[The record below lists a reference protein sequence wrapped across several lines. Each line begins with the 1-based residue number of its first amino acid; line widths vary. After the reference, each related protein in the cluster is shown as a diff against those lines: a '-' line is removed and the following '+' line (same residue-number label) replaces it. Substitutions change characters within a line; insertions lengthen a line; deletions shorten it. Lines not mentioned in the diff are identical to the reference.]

1 MNCQNVQ
8 ESFSLYLYGELDFQ
22 AEEMLEQHLAQCP
35 ACAAILEREREWH
48 AAARDITAETPMA
61 LLARCRRDL
70 SRSLR
75 FMDPPRPP
83 SRWARLLE
91 ALDISP
97 SHWAT
102 QLAAVSLF
110 VGLGFA
116 AARIVDRQ
124 PFGSLLSLLN
134 SGSNSASNAASILS
148 SGANTRLSGVQS
160 VADPSKIAL
169 VIEEISTRTVT
180 VARDDPETVRI
191 LGDTA
196 TSQLSEDPAL
206 RADVLDSLRGLGNP
220 VAIQAV
226 LTVASRDPNPGLRL
240 KALDVLDSNEL
251 RDPDTLMTLVRMLR
265 SDQNPGVRMK
275 VASLLIQVQKLP
287 SDPSVAGALQEIR
300 EREPRTCDLMHCQQM
315 LRDINA
321 SVETY

>member
-1 MNCQNVQ
+1 MNCQSVQ

-22 AEEMLEQHLAQCP
+22 AEEMLEEHVAKCP
-35 ACAAILEREREWH
+35 ACAALLEREREWH
-48 AAARDITAETPMA
+48 ASARDLAAETPMD

-83 SRWARLLE
+83 NRWVRLLE

-102 QLAAVSLF
+102 QIAAASLL
-110 VGLGFA
+110 VGLGFG
-116 AARIVDRQ
+116 AARLLDRQ
-124 PFGSLLSLLN
+124 PIGSIFSLSNTASVL
-134 SGSNSASNAASILS
+134 GSD
-148 SGANTRLSGVQS
+148 TRLRGVQP
-160 VADPSKIAL
+160 VTDPSKVAL
-169 VIEEISTRTVT
+169 VIDEVRTHTIT
-180 VARDDPETVRI
+180 VSRDDPDTIRM

-196 TSQLSEDPAL
+196 TSQLTEDPAL
-206 RADVLDSLRGLGNP
+206 RADVLDCLRGLGNP
-220 VAIQAV
+220 VAVQAV
-226 LTVASRDPNPGLRL
+226 LTVAAKDPNPGLRL
-240 KALDVLDSNEL
+240 KALDVLDPDSL
-251 RDPDTLMTLVRMLR
+251 HDQDTLLVLVRMLR
-265 SDQNPGVRMK
+265 SDQNAGVRMK
-275 VASLLIQVQKLP
+275 VASLLTQVQKLP

-300 EREPRTCDLMHCQQM
+300 EREPRTCNLMHCQQM

>member
-1 MNCQNVQ
+1 MNCQCIQ
-8 ESFSLYLYGELDFQ
+8 EKFSLYLYGELDFQ
-22 AEEMLEQHLAQCP
+22 TEEMLEEHLTQCP
-35 ACAAILEREREWH
+35 ACAAVLHREREWH
-48 AAARDITAETPMA
+48 ASARDLTAEAPMD

-75 FMDPPRPP
+75 FMDPPSRP

-102 QLAAVSLF
+102 QLAAASLL
-110 VGLGFA
+110 VGLGFGV
-116 AARIVDRQ
+116 ARFLDRQ
-124 PFGSLLSLLN
+124 PLGSLFSLSN
-134 SGSNSASNAASILS
+134 EASILG
-148 SGANTRLSGVQS
+148 SGADTRLHGVQS
-160 VADPSKIAL
+160 VADPSKVEL
-169 VIEEISTRTVT
+169 VFEVVHTRTVT
-180 VARDDPETVRI
+180 VPRDDPETIRI
-191 LGDTA
+191 LGETA

-206 RADVLDSLRGLGNP
+206 RADVLDSLRGLSDP
-220 VAIQAV
+220 AALKAELI
-226 LTVASRDPNPGLRL
+226 VASRDPNPGLRL
-240 KALDVLDSNEL
+240 KALDVLD
-251 RDPDTLMTLVRMLR
+251 RDALHDPSAVLVLVRMLR

-275 VASLLIQVQKLP
+275 VAGLLSQVQKWP

-300 EREPRTCDLMHCQQM
+300 EREPSTCSIMHCQQM

>member
-1 MNCQNVQ
+1 MNCQSVQ

-102 QLAAVSLF
+102 QLAAASLL

-116 AARIVDRQ
+116 AARFLDRQ
-124 PFGSLLSLLN
+124 PPGSLFSLN
-134 SGSNSASNAASILS
+134 SGSNVASVFDPGS
-148 SGANTRLSGVQS
+148 NTRLSGVQS

-169 VIEEISTRTVT
+169 VIEEIRTRTVT
-180 VARDDPETVRI
+180 VPRDDPDTVRI

-220 VAIQAV
+220 VAVQAV
-226 LTVASRDPNPGLRL
+226 LTVAARDPSPGLRL
-240 KALDVLDSNEL
+240 KALDVLDSDSL
-251 RDPDTLMTLVRMLR
+251 RDPDTLMALVRMLR

>member
-1 MNCQNVQ
+1 MNCQGVQ
-8 ESFSLYLYGELDFQ
+8 EKFSLYLYGELDFQ
-22 AEEMLEQHLAQCP
+22 AEEMLEEHLAQCP
-35 ACAAILEREREWH
+35 ACAVVLEREREWH
-48 AAARDITAETPMA
+48 AAARDLTPETPMA

-75 FMDPPRPP
+75 FLDPPRPP
-83 SRWARLLE
+83 SRLARLLE

-102 QLAAVSLF
+102 QLAAASLL

-116 AARIVDRQ
+116 AARVVDRQ
-124 PFGSLLSLLN
+124 PPGSLLSVF
-134 SGSNSASNAASILS
+134 NSASILG
-148 SGANTRLSGVQS
+148 SGADRLSGVQS

-169 VIEEISTRTVT
+169 VIEEIRTRTVT
-180 VARDDPETVRI
+180 VPRDDPETVRV

-206 RADVLDSLRGLGNP
+206 RADVLDSLRGVSNP

-226 LTVASRDPNPGLRL
+226 LTVAARDPNPGLRL
-240 KALDVLDSNEL
+240 KALDVLDPDAL
-251 RDPDTLMTLVRMLR
+251 RDQDTLMALVRMLR

-275 VASLLIQVQKLP
+275 VASLLTQAQKLP
-287 SDPSVAGALQEIR
+287 SDPSVAGTLQEIR
-300 EREPRTCDLMHCQQM
+300 EREPRTCSLMHCQQM

>member
-1 MNCQNVQ
+1 MSCQSVQ

-22 AEEMLEQHLAQCP
+22 AEELLEQHLAQCP
-35 ACAAILEREREWH
+35 ACAALLERDREWH

-75 FMDPPRPP
+75 FMDPPRRPN
-83 SRWARLLE
+83 RWARLLE

-102 QLAAVSLF
+102 QLAAASLL

-116 AARIVDRQ
+116 AARFLDRQ
-124 PFGSLLSLLN
+124 PPGSLLSF
-134 SGSNSASNAASILS
+134 SNSASNVASVWG

-169 VIEEISTRTVT
+169 VIEEVRTRTFT
-180 VARDDPETVRI
+180 VRRDDPETVRI

-206 RADVLDSLRGLGNP
+206 RADVLDSLRGVGNP
-220 VAIQAV
+220 VAVQAV
-226 LTVASRDPNPGLRL
+226 LTVAARDPNPGLRL
-240 KALDVLDSNEL
+240 KALDVLDSSEL
-251 RDPDTLMTLVRMLR
+251 RDPDTLMALVRMLR